1 MTAQKPDFRLGV
13 FEGPLDLLLHL
24 IEKDKIDIYDIP
36 IAQITEQYL
45 EYVEQ
50 LKASDMDLAS
60 EFLVMA
66 STLVAIKT
74 KMLLPPEYD
83 KEGEEIDPR
92 EELVERLIEY
102 KMAKALSLLLRE
114 YQEDAVNVWY
124 GHRSYPENLK
134 DKNSM
139 PDPAE
144 LFEGISMSDLE
155 EMFTELMRRKLDR
168 VDEVRSGFGRIEK
181 ETVTLEDRLDT
192 LRGMVTK
199 RKKFTFREAFDKAPG
214 KLTMIVT
221 FLALLEMIKTGE
233 VKAVQDDVF
242 GEIMIEAA

>member
-1 MTAQKPDFRLGV
+1 MTHQKLDFRLEI

-36 IAQITEQYL
+36 IAQITDQYL
-45 EYVEQ
+45 EYVEK
-50 LKASDMDLAS
+50 LKAYDMDMAS

-66 STLVAIKT
+66 STLVSIKT

-83 KEGEEIDPR
+83 EEGEEIDPR

-102 KMAKALSLLLRE
+102 KMAKALSQLLKE
-114 YQEDAVNVWY
+114 CQQEATTVWY
-124 GHRSYPENLK
+124 GHRSYPEELVNRS
-134 DKNSM
+134 SM

-144 LFEGISMSDLE
+144 LFKDVSMSDLE
-155 EMFTELMRRKLDR
+155 EMFTALMKRKLER
-168 VDEVRSGFGRIEK
+168 VDEVRGGFGKIEK
-181 ETVTLEDRLDT
+181 ETVTLEERLDT
-192 LRGMVTK
+192 LRSMVTARK
-199 RKKFTFREAFDKAPG
+199 RFTFRETFDDAPG
-214 KLTMIVT
+214 KLMMVVT

-233 VKAVQDDVF
+233 VKAVQDEVF